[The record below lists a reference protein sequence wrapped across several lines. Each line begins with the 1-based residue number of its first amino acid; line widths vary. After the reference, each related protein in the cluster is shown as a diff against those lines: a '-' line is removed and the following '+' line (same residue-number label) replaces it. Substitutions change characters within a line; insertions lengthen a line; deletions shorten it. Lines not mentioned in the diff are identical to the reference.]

1 MSAFRFFITLFSLS
15 LLSLTIEPQIIPNYI
30 HHDCSNTSTH
40 TSDSAY
46 QSNLNSL
53 LSALSA
59 LSVNATA
66 TNGFYNTTSGE
77 SPDRIYGLFLCITG
91 FSAAICQ
98 DCVTFATKEVIQKCP
113 LANEAVI
120 WYDPCLLRYSN
131 KWIFSTLAVE
141 PSFYVCNKN
150 STDPDPY
157 RINSTLTKA
166 MNEAIIEAVSV
177 EERFATKEAK
187 ISESKTLYSLVQ
199 CTPDLSSDDC
209 DKGLELGM
217 ERLRNVCF
225 GVIGAQALYPSFKVR
240 YELYQ
245 FYGVSA
251 PAPGPAPGPAEGPAP
266 GPPPPGSKPKW
277 IPIAATLSAVL
288 GVALLS
294 SFAFFIWRKRN
305 SRDNKESKEVQL
317 LDLRGGNFV
326 KEYPNND
333 FQGERVEGSQE
344 FPSIQL
350 DIINAATK
358 NFCNENK
365 LGEGGFGPVYKG
377 TLADGKEIAVKR
389 LSRTS
394 GQGLLEFKN
403 EVMLIAR
410 VQHRNLVRLL
420 GCCIEDNETLL
431 VYEYMPNRSLDVFL
445 FDSSMSV
452 QLDWQRRFSIITG
465 IARGIMYLHEDSR
478 LRIIHRDLKTSNI
491 LLDGEMN
498 PKISDFGMA
507 RIFNVN
513 QSEANTNRVVGTY
526 GYMAPEYAMRG
537 LFSVKS
543 DVFSFGVLLL
553 EIISGKKNNGF
564 YFYQRCESLLT
575 FAWKLW
581 SQGQAMQLMDPQLV
595 QSCVEFEVLKC
606 IHIGLLCVQ
615 KDPVDRPTMSSVIL
629 MLGNENL
636 TLPRPTEPAF
646 FVGRVVAESATPSTD
661 NNIFSANE
669 VTLSDVSPR

>member
-15 LLSLTIEPQIIPNYI
+15 LLSLTIEPQIIPYYI
-30 HHDCSNTSTH
+30 NHTCSNTSTH

-53 LSALSA
+53 LSALS
-59 LSVNATA
+59 VNATS

-77 SPDRIYGLFLCITG
+77 GPDRIYGLFLCITG
-91 FSAAICQ
+91 FAADSCQ

-113 LANEAVI
+113 FANEAVI

-131 KWIFSTLAVE
+131 KWIFSTLAEE
-141 PSFYVCNKN
+141 PSFVVCNKN
-150 STDPDPY
+150 STDPDPF
-157 RINSTLTKA
+157 RINSTQTKA
-166 MNEAIIEAVSV
+166 MNEAIIQAVSV

-187 ISESKTLYSLVQ
+187 ISESKTLYSMVQ

-209 DKGLELGM
+209 DKGLGLGM
-217 ERLRNVCF
+217 ELLRNMCF
-225 GVIGAQALYPSFKVR
+225 GVIGAQVFNPSFKVR
-240 YELYQ
+240 YEIYP
-245 FYGVSA
+245 FYGDSA
-251 PAPGPAPGPAEGPAP
+251 PAPGPAPDPVP
-266 GPPPPGSKPKW
+266 GPTPPGSKPKW
-277 IPIAATLSAVL
+277 IPIAASLSAVL
-288 GVALLS
+288 GLALLS

-305 SRDNKESKEVQL
+305 SQEDNKDSKEVQL

-452 QLDWQRRFSIITG
+452 ELDWQRRFSIITG

-507 RIFNVN
+507 RIFGVN

-526 GYMAPEYAMRG
+526 GYMSPEYAMGG

-564 YFYQRCESLLT
+564 YFYKRCESLLT

-581 SQGQAMQLMDPQLV
+581 SQGQGMQLIDPQLV

-646 FVGRVVAESATPSTD
+646 FVGRVAAESATPLTD

>member
-1 MSAFRFFITLFSLS
+1 MSASRFFITLFSLA
-15 LLSLTIEPQIIPNYI
+15 LLSLTTKAQIIPNYL
-30 HHDCSNTSTH
+30 HHYCYNTSTI
-40 TSDSAY
+40 TSYSTY

-59 LSVNATA
+59 NATV

-77 SPDRIYGLFLCITG
+77 SPNKIYGLFLC
-91 FSAAICQ
+91 SARSNATVCR
-98 DCVTFATKEVIQKCP
+98 DCVTFATRDVIQKCP
-113 LANEAVI
+113 VANEFVI
-120 WYDPCLLRYSN
+120 WYDPCLLRYSD
-131 KWIFSTLAVE
+131 KLIFSTLAEE
-141 PSFYVCNKN
+141 PSYILYNYKN
-150 STDPDPY
+150 ATDPI
-157 RINSTLTKA
+157 RFNSVQSMA
-166 MNEAIIEAVSV
+166 MNEAMNRAAQADK
-177 EERFATKEAK
+177 RFATKEAK
-187 ISESKTLYSLVQ
+187 ISESETLYSLVQ

-209 DKGLELGM
+209 DKC
-217 ERLRNVCF
+217 LRRAIAKLPDCCF
-225 GVIGAQALYPSFKVR
+225 GAVGGRVLNPSCKVNYEIYPF
-240 YELYQ
+240 YE
-245 FYGVSA
+245 GVSA
-251 PAPGPAPGPAEGPAP
+251 PPP
-266 GPPPPGSKPKW
+266 PPPPGSKPKW
-277 IPIAATLSAVL
+277 IPIAASLSAVL
-288 GVALLS
+288 GLALLS
-294 SFAFFIWRKRN
+294 SFAFFIWRKIT
-305 SRDNKESKEVQL
+305 SRDNGDGQEVQL

-326 KEYPNND
+326 NECSNDD

-358 NFCNENK
+358 NFCDENK

-394 GQGLLEFKN
+394 GQGLQEFKN

-410 VQHRNLVRLL
+410 LQHRNLVRLL
-420 GCCIEDNETLL
+420 GCCMEDNETLL

-445 FDSSMSV
+445 FDSRMSV

-465 IARGIMYLHEDSR
+465 IARGILYLHEDSR
-478 LRIIHRDLKTSNI
+478 LKIIHRDLKASNI

-507 RIFNVN
+507 RIFGVN
-513 QSEANTNRVVGTY
+513 QSEANTKRVVGTY
-526 GYMAPEYAMRG
+526 GYMAPEYAMEG

-553 EIISGKKNNGF
+553 EILSGKKNSGF
-564 YFYQRCESLLT
+564 YLYERCESLLT

-581 SQGQAMQLMDPQLV
+581 SQGQGMQLIEPQLV

-615 KDPVDRPTMSSVIL
+615 KDPVYRPTMSSVIL

-646 FVGRVVAESATPSTD
+646 FVGRVVVESTTPSTD
-661 NNIFSANE
+661 NHVRSANE
-669 VTLSDVSPR
+669 KQQQKWDQITTRK

>member
-1 MSAFRFFITLFSLS
+1 MSVFRFFITLFSLP
-15 LLSLTIEPQIIPNYI
+15 LLSLTTEAQIPNYVS
-30 HHDCSNTSTH
+30 HNCSNTTTITSYSTNQ
-40 TSDSAY
+40 SD
-46 QSNLNSL
+46 LNSL

-59 LSVNATA
+59 NANVA
-66 TNGFYNTTSGE
+66 NGFYNTTSGE
-77 SPDRIYGLFLCITG
+77 GPDKIYGLFLCT
-91 FSAAICQ
+91 ARHVATVCR
-98 DCVTFATKEVIQKCP
+98 DCVKYATRDVIQRCP
-113 LANEAVI
+113 VANEAVI
-120 WYDPCLLRYSN
+120 WYDSCLLRYSDE
-131 KWIFSTLAVE
+131 WIFSTLAEE
-141 PSFYVCNKN
+141 PSNRVCNGADY
-150 STDPDPY
+150 TDPGLL
-157 RINSTLTKA
+157 NSVQTKA
-166 MNEAIIEAVSV
+166 MSEAIGQAVSV
-177 EERFATKEAK
+177 QERFATKEAN
-187 ISESKTLYSLVQ
+187 ISESETLYSLVH
-199 CTPDLSSDDC
+199 CTPDLSRDDC
-209 DKGLELGM
+209 DKGLRLGM
-217 ERLRNVCF
+217 EWLGNFCF
-225 GVIGAQALYPSFKVR
+225 GAIGAQILSPSFIVR
-240 YELYQ
+240 YELYS
-245 FYGVSA
+245 FYDGVSA
-251 PAPGPAPGPAEGPAP
+251 PPPATPPPATPPPAK
-266 GPPPPGSKPKW
+266 PPPGGKPKW
-277 IPIAATLSAVL
+277 IPIAASLSAVL
-288 GVALLS
+288 GLALLS

-305 SRDNKESKEVQL
+305 SREDSREVQL

-326 KEYPNND
+326 NEYPNND
-333 FQGERVEGSQE
+333 FEGERVEGSQE

-358 NFCNENK
+358 HFCDENK

-377 TLADGKEIAVKR
+377 TLANGKEIAVKR

-410 VQHRNLVRLL
+410 LQHKNLVRLL

-452 QLDWQRRFSIITG
+452 QLDWQRRFSIVTG

-478 LRIIHRDLKTSNI
+478 LRIIHRDLKVSNI
-491 LLDGEMN
+491 LLDSEMN

-507 RIFNVN
+507 RIFSVN
-513 QSEANTNRVVGTY
+513 QSEANTKRVVGTY
-526 GYMAPEYAMRG
+526 GYMAPEYAMEG

-543 DVFSFGVLLL
+543 DVFSFGVMLL

-564 YFYQRCESLLT
+564 YFYKRCESLLT

-581 SQGQAMQLMDPQLV
+581 SQGQGMQLIDPQLV

-661 NNIFSANE
+661 NNVCSVNE